1 MISSHTLFPLT
12 FYPWYANLMA
22 LCICLIYMKL
32 LCFSHDSCR
41 VCGICAPEAA
51 NVSDNDIFG
60 RNVLF
65 FYVFFCLCMLW
76 NWAPKGKCLY
86 LMMMTM
92 IVLVVQMFSINI
104 QHKLRTD
111 LNAWLQKKQI
121 FLIVFYWKVENFFF
135 AKSTSEMCACFWIV

>member
-1 MISSHTLFPLT
+1 MISSHYRFPLT
-12 FYPWYANLMA
+12 FYPWYAIVMA
-22 LCICLIYMKL
+22 LCICFIYMKL
-32 LCFSHDSCR
+32 LCFSHDWCI

-51 NVSDNDIFG
+51 NVSDNHIFG
-60 RNVLF
+60 RM
-65 FYVFFCLCMLW
+65 FCSFMFCFLCMLW

-135 AKSTSEMCACFWIV
+135 LQKAPL